1 MEAALRNE
9 KRIRKTLETVIF
21 VILKLNKIKY
31 NSPMNKLLIILF
43 FMVFAYLVKAQP
55 IAPPEKQWIPVEEL
69 TDEFDGSVLDETKWI
84 DYHPYWSGRAPSV
97 FKKENVSVSDGFLKL
112 KSTVANYE
120 QQGNWVNASCVSSKT
135 KAMKPGY
142 YSEARI
148 KCPTLS
154 MTGAYWFQGS
164 YSEIDV
170 IENFGAPTAPSYAG
184 HETHMKTNLHY
195 YKDGWENDI
204 STPWESDILEPACDM
219 DFFTYGVWWKDA
231 ETVIF
236 YLDGKE
242 VHTSKTGGPFNEN
255 MYMFFDMETFT
266 WGIGLPTI
274 ESLDDSTKNMQ
285 YVDWVRTYKME
296 YKPESIPVTGVS
308 FSPDTIRLNTRG
320 ETRILTPDISPSD
333 ATNQNVSWDSDNTGV
348 APVKPNGE
356 IKAIRAGTATITCTT
371 EDANKTGICVVIVD
385 FSTGLNSIKQKE
397 NNKVK
402 IFPNPITGASFNVQ
416 VDGEFKSF
424 IIKIADLSGK
434 VLFQKTSSE
443 KLVNINR
450 NIFNSEGFYLVSVG
464 SSDFEYIQKIS
475 CY

>member
-1 MEAALRNE
+1 
-9 KRIRKTLETVIF
+9 
-21 VILKLNKIKY
+21 
-31 NSPMNKLLIILF
+31 MNKLLIILF
-43 FMVFAYLVKAQP
+43 FMVFAYLAKAQP
-55 IAPPEKQWIPVEEL
+55 IAPPEKQWVPVEEL
-69 TDEFDGSVLDETKWI
+69 SDEFDGSVLDETKWI
-84 DYHPYWSGRAPSV
+84 NYHPYWSGRAPSV

-170 IENFGAPTAPSYAG
+170 IENFGAPTAPAYAG

-204 STPWESDILEPACDM
+204 STPWESDILEPACDK

-242 VHTSKTGGPFNEN
+242 VHTSKTGGAFNEN
-255 MYMFFDMETFT
+255 MYMFFDMETFN

-274 ESLDDSTKNMQ
+274 ESLDDSTKNVQ
-285 YVDWVRTYKME
+285 YVDWVHTYKQE
-296 YKPESIPVTGVS
+296 YKPESVPVAGVS
-308 FSPDTIRLNTRG
+308 FNPDTIRLNTRG
-320 ETRILTPDISPSD
+320 ETRILTPVISPVD
-333 ATNQNVSWDSDNTGV
+333 ATNQNVTWFSDNTGIV
-348 APVKPNGE
+348 PVKSTGE
-356 IKAIRAGTATITCTT
+356 IKALRAGTATITCTT
-371 EDANKTGICVVIVD
+371 EDANKTATCVVIVD
-385 FSTGLNSIKQKE
+385 FSTGLNQIKATDKSKL
-397 NNKVK
+397 N
-402 IFPNPITGASFNVQ
+402 IFPNPVTGSSFNIQ
-416 VDGEFKSF
+416 VEGETKDYK
-424 IIKIADLSGK
+424 IKITDLAGK
-434 VLFQKTSSE
+434 VVYQKLSSE
-443 KLVNINR
+443 NSNIINR
-450 NIFNSEGFYLVSVG
+450 NLLASKGIYLVRI
-464 SSDFEYIQKIS
+464 SSPEFNVVCKIS
-475 CY
+475 CF